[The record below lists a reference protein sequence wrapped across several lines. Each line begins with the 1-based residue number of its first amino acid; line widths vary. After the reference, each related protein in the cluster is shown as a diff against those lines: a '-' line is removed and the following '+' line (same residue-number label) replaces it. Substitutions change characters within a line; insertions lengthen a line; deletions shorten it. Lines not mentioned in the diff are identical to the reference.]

1 MTLSTMKLLTNG
13 KRMKAK
19 QYKSPKITLRNTQNS
34 ENFYFLNNWVSQT
47 IFDLHNHILMESVK
61 SLQARFMKDI
71 RQKNRDKWLNERRGL
86 NNPFLYQNN
95 PTLLDL

>member
-1 MTLSTMKLLTNG
+1 
-13 KRMKAK
+13 
-19 QYKSPKITLRNTQNS
+19 
-34 ENFYFLNNWVSQT
+34 
-47 IFDLHNHILMESVK
+47 MESVK